1 MINFTKDEAIL
12 VYASMKA
19 KINVD
24 DFGPT
29 LFDPA
34 KSRFGFEY
42 VGKFP
47 EMTWATY
54 LFTCVRDALA
64 NPSNIMVD
72 PMKKV
77 NLGSLCERVNALSEK
92 DARSILVSFAACE
105 VLLSVNPN
113 VSLVNALQSTGFL
126 GD

>member
-19 KINVD
+19 KINVA

-29 LFDPA
+29 LFDSA
-34 KSRFGFEY
+34 KSSFGFEH

-64 NPSNIMVD
+64 NPSTIMVD
-72 PMKKV
+72 PMTKV
-77 NLGSLCERVNALSEK
+77 NLGSLCERVKELSDT
-92 DARSILVSFAACE
+92 DAHSILASFAVCE
-105 VLLSVNPN
+105 MLLSVNPN
-113 VSLVNALQSTGFL
+113 VSLVDALQITGFL

>member
-19 KINVD
+19 KINVA

-29 LFDPA
+29 PFDSA
-34 KSRFGFEY
+34 KSTFGFEY

-77 NLGSLCERVNALSEK
+77 NLGSLCERVNELSEK
-92 DARSILVSFAACE
+92 DAHSILARFNACE
-105 VLLSVNPN
+105 MLLSVNPN
-113 VSLVNALQSTGFL
+113 VSIVDALQITGFL